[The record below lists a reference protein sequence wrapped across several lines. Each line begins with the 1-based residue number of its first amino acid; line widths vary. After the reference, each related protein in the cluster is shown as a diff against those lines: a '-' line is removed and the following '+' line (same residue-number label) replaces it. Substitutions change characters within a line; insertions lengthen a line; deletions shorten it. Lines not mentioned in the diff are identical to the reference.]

1 MNSRFIFFLSLQ
13 SIKENSVCVG
23 FLSML
28 LVDRDVWLV
37 EKEWFLFCLFI
48 YLFISFIKVHLLPTG
63 LRLPIEKQISLLKKL
78 VSKVP
83 N

>member
-1 MNSRFIFFLSLQ
+1 M
-13 SIKENSVCVG
+13 CVG
-23 FLSML
+23 FLSIL

-37 EKEWFLFCLFI
+37 EKECFYFI
-48 YLFISFIKVHLLPTG
+48 YLFISFIKVHPLPTG
-63 LRLPIEKQISLLKKL
+63 PGLPIEKQISLLKKL